1 MRKLLLLISLAL
13 VLGVGAG
20 VPKPPKMVFR
30 ERVMDIGPVPLSLKD
45 TNLVFHYRNEGDSAL
60 VIHAMY
66 PGCVC
71 MKPVYSKE
79 PLMPGDST
87 SFNVHYRF
95 TEIGPFTK
103 TVTISFAAEGGSKL
117 YLTRIAVKGTVVE
130 DPCSSCDD

>member
-13 VLGVGAG
+13 VLGVRAG

-30 ERVMDIGPVPLSLKD
+30 DRIMDIGPVSLSLRD
-45 TNLVFHYRNEGDSAL
+45 TSLVFYYKNEGDSAL

-66 PGCVC
+66 PGCTC
-71 MKPVYSKE
+71 MKPTYSQE
-79 PLMPGDST
+79 PLLPGDST
-87 SFNVHYRF
+87 SFNVHYIF

-117 YLTRIAVKGTVVE
+117 YLTRVAVKGTVVE
-130 DPCSSCDD
+130 DPCSTCDN